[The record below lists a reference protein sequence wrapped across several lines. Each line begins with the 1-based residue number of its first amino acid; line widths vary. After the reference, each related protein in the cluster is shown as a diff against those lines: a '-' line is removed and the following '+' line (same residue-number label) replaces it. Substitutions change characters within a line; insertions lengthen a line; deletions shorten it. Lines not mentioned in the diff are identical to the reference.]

1 MDIDNKKGL
10 RFHVA
15 LVLFAGVLVIGG
27 EFIGDFYFLR
37 EGEGAKEWR

>member
-1 MDIDNKKGL
+1 MDIDNKGATFS
-10 RFHVA
+10 RC